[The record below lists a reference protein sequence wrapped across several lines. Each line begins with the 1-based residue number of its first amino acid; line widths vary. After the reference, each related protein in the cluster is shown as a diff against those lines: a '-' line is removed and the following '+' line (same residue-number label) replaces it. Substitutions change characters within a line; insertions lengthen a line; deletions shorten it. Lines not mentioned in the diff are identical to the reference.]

1 MHVILPFHPKLHKI
15 LMSSVM
21 NHAKKPLKNI
31 GTISQIFLDLFERM
45 FFVFFEM
52 SACDVELMTVS

>member
-1 MHVILPFHPKLHKI
+1 
-15 LMSSVM
+15 MSSVM